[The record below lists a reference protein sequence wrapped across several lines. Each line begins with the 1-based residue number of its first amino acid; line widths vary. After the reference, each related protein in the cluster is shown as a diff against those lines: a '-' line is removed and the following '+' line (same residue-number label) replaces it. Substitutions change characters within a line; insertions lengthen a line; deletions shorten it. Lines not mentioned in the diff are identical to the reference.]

1 VGVMD
6 DGGLPRAGACSY
18 TDENLLHRIRLK
30 RRKLFHRT
38 LDLSLSM
45 DSVVHVGSDAGPAD
59 VSTREV
65 TLLRCGVAIGVMLAS
80 KSTTS
85 EIQRLQQQLE
95 EAQAQLEVT
104 IREAQRYGNCVPEA
118 EHILQVN
125 LFDGLFSNQSIS
137 RTGFFWA
144 LLSQQALLTMCFC
157 MLNPSSTQVG
167 EELEEP
173 NQKHGAE
180 FSLRTYRNVEGT
192 QSGEEFVDNLLRE
205 DASSLPGEQM
215 TELEAEL
222 EAELEHLAGQFS
234 DVDEDGIAAMVQG
247 DLNIRGLPAQVDP
260 DEDDD
265 SDSEVTCINNYVV
278 SPRELTQRL
287 YKLQVK
293 P

>member
-1 VGVMD
+1 
-6 DGGLPRAGACSY
+6 
-18 TDENLLHRIRLK
+18 
-30 RRKLFHRT
+30 
-38 LDLSLSM
+38 
-45 DSVVHVGSDAGPAD
+45 
-59 VSTREV
+59 
-65 TLLRCGVAIGVMLAS
+65 MLAS

-85 EIQRLQQQLE
+85 EIQRLQQQLK

-234 DVDEDGIAAMVQG
+234 DVDEV
-247 DLNIRGLPAQVDP
+247 R
-260 DEDDD
+260 
-265 SDSEVTCINNYVV
+265 TCHFSVLSCVV
-278 SPRELTQRL
+278 M
-287 YKLQVK
+287 
-293 P
+293 